1 MTAWNNVKAINMH
14 KSLCKS
20 AGPALNY
27 SISQDWAPPHSILY
41 ADETT
46 GSHVCRLKK
55 NNKLGGIEP
64 SSSLPV
70 GIAQAQTAN
79 DDRLAL
85 TRLSFSSMIGILI
98 ESANLP
104 SAFPKVFDNIQILTK
119 TMGTLRSTSLG
130 VLYSVSTTNLALFYP
145 QEK

>member
-1 MTAWNNVKAINMH
+1 MTARNNVKAIIMH

-27 SISQDWAPPHSILY
+27 AISQDWAPPQ
-41 ADETT
+41 T
-46 GSHVCRLKK
+46 G
-55 NNKLGGIEP
+55 
-64 SSSLPV
+64 
-70 GIAQAQTAN
+70 N

-85 TRLSFSSMIGILI
+85 TRLSFPSIIGILI

-104 SAFPKVFDNIQILTK
+104 SAFPKVFDNIQILTI
-119 TMGTLRSTSLG
+119 TMGTLRSACLG